1 MGDHL
6 NADTL
11 YRDCVIQGERAACEG
26 RMIGENPYPAGS
38 AQHDGFR
45 DGWNRA
51 IERGRFNA
59 AVAIQQIVARLDR
72 YSVRLDR

>member
-1 MGDHL
+1 
-6 NADTL
+6 
-11 YRDCVIQGERAACEG
+11 
-26 RMIGENPYPAGS
+26 MIGENPYPAGS

-59 AVAIQQIVARLDR
+59 AVAIRQIVARLDR